1 MFWCCSGTSHGP
13 RNCCPVSM
21 SPCGVNK
28 PQWVN
33 AVMLPADWKRLKPIN
48 SFWKPVTHCGYTV
61 KVTYQSS
68 KLMPMSTAN
77 KHQYQ
82 PQRFVLYLQ
91 PTCSTTRYIRY
102 GIFIHTRPES
112 GVQKK
117 TCKVRHKHDW
127 YLRKFHGLAVNKSSN
142 GGYQIFIVI
151 GFFISVL
158 AT

>member
-1 MFWCCSGTSHGP
+1 MPQNLKNLKPTLSQVMFWCCSGTSHGP

-117 TCKVRHKHDW
+117 NMQSTAQTRLVSQKIPWACCE
-127 YLRKFHGLAVNKSSN
+127 
-142 GGYQIFIVI
+142 
-151 GFFISVL
+151 
-158 AT
+158 